1 LHKRI
6 LMVAYHYPPI
16 AGSSGYLRTV
26 NFARHLASHGWDPCV
41 LTVHPRAYPAIST
54 EKSAD
59 AAPAAVPVI
68 RAFCMDA
75 ARHLAIFGRYPAAL
89 AWPDRWW
96 SWWLGAR
103 ASIGAVREFAPDV
116 VWSTY
121 PIATAHWIGRSLSRA
136 LGRPWIADFRDP
148 MSGDNYPSQTARR
161 LVARIERLTV
171 RDADRIIVTAD
182 GAARS
187 LQATYP
193 EVGAAKYVT
202 ISNGYDEAA
211 FRDAE
216 AGLNK
221 VAAGDRIELLHS
233 GLLYPAER
241 DPRPFLN
248 ALRRILDDGRIDAR
262 RIHVKLRACGYEGEY
277 RPLVRQLALDNV
289 VTFAPAQPY
298 AEALREMLSADGL
311 ILFQGSICNGQ
322 VPAKLYEYL
331 RTGRPILALTDPAGD
346 TAEVLRRCGIDRIY
360 RMESEEEVTRG
371 LAEFLAAINSRAF
384 VPDDAEVR
392 RYSRT
397 EQAQRLATLLD
408 RVVAASQ

>member
-1 LHKRI
+1 
-6 LMVAYHYPPI
+6 
-16 AGSSGYLRTV
+16 
-26 NFARHLASHGWDPCV
+26 
-41 LTVHPRAYPAIST
+41 
-54 EKSAD
+54 
-59 AAPAAVPVI
+59 
-68 RAFCMDA
+68 
-75 ARHLAIFGRYPAAL
+75 
-89 AWPDRWW
+89 
-96 SWWLGAR
+96 
-103 ASIGAVREFAPDV
+103 
-116 VWSTY
+116 
-121 PIATAHWIGRSLSRA
+121 
-136 LGRPWIADFRDP
+136 